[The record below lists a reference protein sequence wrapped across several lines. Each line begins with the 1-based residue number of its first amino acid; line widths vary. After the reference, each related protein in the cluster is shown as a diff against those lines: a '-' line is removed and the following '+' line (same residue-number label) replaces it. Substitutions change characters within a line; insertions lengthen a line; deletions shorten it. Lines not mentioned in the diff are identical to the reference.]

1 MMPTRKVYTG
11 AVAGAAMII
20 VAWAAKAFGKIEL
33 PAEVA
38 MAGTTIIT
46 AFVQYFVPDHAAPPA
61 APSAEG
67 GT

>member
-1 MMPTRKVYTG
+1 MSIAPTRKVAIG

-20 VAWAAKAFGKIEL
+20 IAWCAKAFGKVEL

-46 AFVQYFVPDHAAPPA
+46 AVVQYFVPDAAPPDESGA
-61 APSAEG
+61 
-67 GT
+67 